1 MISLKQLKYF
11 EAVARTRHF
20 GKAAERCAVT
30 QPALSMQIQ
39 ELENTLGVQ
48 LIERSRNGV
57 MLTEAGREIAGR
69 ATRILAETRDI
80 VDFARRQGNIL
91 AGPLHL
97 GVIPSVAPYVL
108 PALLPLIR
116 DKFPDLDLHL
126 RETQTDHLVQEL
138 LDGGLDLLLLA
149 LPVEH
154 PEIETI
160 KLFTDRFLLAMPKSR
175 RIANRIRATPDLL
188 QQDRLLLLEEG
199 HCLRDQALAFCSLR
213 RVDNIDTFG
222 ASNLS
227 TIVQMVANGLGMTL
241 LPELSIKLECR
252 REDDITLMRFTDP
265 QPRRVVGLAWRRS
278 SPRKRHFV
286 ELGKLITSAT
296 SVQMKA
302 SELV

>member
-1 MISLKQLKYF
+1 MISFKQLRYF

-20 GKAAERCAVT
+20 GKAAEQCAVT

-39 ELENTLGVQ
+39 ELEKTLGVQ
-48 LIERSRNGV
+48 LLERGRNGV
-57 MLTEAGREIAGR
+57 LLTEAGREIAGR
-69 ATRILAETRDI
+69 ANRILADTRDI
-80 VDFARRQGNIL
+80 VDFARRQGSVL
-91 AGPLHL
+91 SGPLHF

-116 DKFPDLDLHL
+116 KNFPALDLHL
-126 RETQTDHLVQEL
+126 RETQTHHLVEEL

-149 LPVEH
+149 LPVENRQ
-154 PEIETI
+154 IETI
-160 KLFTDRFLLAMPKSR
+160 KLFNDRFLLAMSKSR
-175 RIANRIRATPDLL
+175 PMNRIRATPELL
-188 QQDRLLLLEEG
+188 RQDRLLLLEEG
-199 HCLRDQALAFCSLR
+199 HCLRDQALSYCSLR

-227 TIVQMVANGLGMTL
+227 TIVQMVAGGLGMTL

-252 REDDITLMRFTDP
+252 QGDIRLMRFTDP
-265 QPRRVVGLAWRRS
+265 QPRRVIGLAWRRS

-286 ELGKLITSAT
+286 ELGKLITQAT
-296 SVQMKA
+296 SAQMRD

>member
-1 MISLKQLKYF
+1 MISFKQLRYF

-20 GKAAERCAVT
+20 GKAAEQCAVT

-39 ELENTLGVQ
+39 ELEKTLGVQ
-48 LIERSRNGV
+48 LLERGRNGV
-57 MLTEAGREIAGR
+57 LLTEVGREIAGR
-69 ATRILAETRDI
+69 ANRILADTRDI
-80 VDFARRQGNIL
+80 VDFARRQGSVL
-91 AGPLHL
+91 SGPLHF

-116 DKFPDLDLHL
+116 KNFPALDLHL
-126 RETQTDHLVQEL
+126 RETQTHHLVEEL

-149 LPVEH
+149 LPVENRQ
-154 PEIETI
+154 IETL
-160 KLFTDRFLLAMPKSR
+160 KLFNDRFLLAMSKSQPM
-175 RIANRIRATPDLL
+175 NRVRATPELL
-188 QQDRLLLLEEG
+188 RQDRLLLLEEG
-199 HCLRDQALAFCSLR
+199 HCLRDQALSYCSLR

-227 TIVQMVANGLGMTL
+227 TIVQMVAGGLGMTL

-252 REDDITLMRFTDP
+252 QGDIRLMRFTDP
-265 QPRRVVGLAWRRS
+265 QPRRVIGLAWRRS

-286 ELGKLITSAT
+286 ELGKLITQAT
-296 SVQMKA
+296 SAQMRD